1 MDPSKFESEIKFP
14 EQHEWGRKELDI
26 AEVEMPGLMGIR
38 SEFGPSKVL
47 AGAKISGSLHM
58 TIQTAVLIE
67 TLHALG
73 AEVRW
78 ASCNIY
84 STQDHAAAAI
94 VAAQTANVFAWK
106 GETLVEYWDCTNKM
120 LTWPD
125 CDGPDI
131 LVDDGGDATLLIHE
145 GVKAERNFAK
155 MGEIPNPDNY
165 DNLEFK
171 QIIRIIKEGLE
182 AGLTTKWTKMAE
194 RLIGVSEE
202 TTTGVHRL
210 N

>member
-1 MDPSKFESEIKFP
+1 
-14 EQHEWGRKELDI
+14 
-26 AEVEMPGLMGIR
+26 
-38 SEFGPSKVL
+38 
-47 AGAKISGSLHM
+47 
-58 TIQTAVLIE
+58 
-67 TLHALG
+67 
-73 AEVRW
+73 
-78 ASCNIY
+78 
-84 STQDHAAAAI
+84 
-94 VAAQTANVFAWK
+94 
-106 GETLVEYWDCTNKM
+106 M

>member
-1 MDPSKFESEIKFP
+1 MDQADF
-14 EQHEWGRKELDI
+14 GRKELTL

-38 SEFGPSKVL
+38 AEYGPGQVL
-47 AGAKISGSLHM
+47 KGAKISGSLHM
-58 TIQTAVLIE
+58 TIQTLQ
-67 TLHALG
+67 ALG
-73 AEVRW
+73 AQVRW
-78 ASCNIY
+78 ASCNIF

-94 VAAQTANVFAWK
+94 VQKQTANVFAWK
-106 GETLVEYWDCTNKM
+106 GETLEEYWDCTNRM

-145 GVKAERNFAK
+145 GVKAERQFAK
-155 MGEIPNPDNY
+155 DGTIPDPAAY

-171 QIIRIIKEGLE
+171 QVIRIIREGLQ
-182 AGLTTKWTKMAE
+182 AGLTDKWTKMANN
-194 RLIGVSEE
+194 LIGVSEE

-210 N
+210 NQMSAKGELP